1 MWMPDSRGAGGVQMV
16 STDSRTGRPGWGER
30 AGGRLGREEG
40 ASVRCTAVTCHGEP
54 TPQQAACFLAGWPS
68 DLSQPLAPALSAAS
82 VLKVLSLELPGS
94 RAKPSLRTVSLVAS
108 VWEGV
113 LGDRP
118 LWGF

>member
-1 MWMPDSRGAGGVQMV
+1 MLDGRGAGRMQMV
-16 STDSRTGRPGWGER
+16 STDSRTGRQGWGER

-40 ASVRCTAVTCHGEP
+40 ASIRCTAVTCHGEP

-68 DLSQPLAPALSAAS
+68 DLGQPLAPALSAAS
-82 VLKVLSLELPGS
+82 VLEVLSLELPG
-94 RAKPSLRTVSLVAS
+94 RGAKPSLRTVSLAAS
-108 VWEGV
+108 VWKGV

>member
-1 MWMPDSRGAGGVQMV
+1 MWMLDGRGAGRMQMV
-16 STDSRTGRPGWGER
+16 STDSRTGRQGWGER

-68 DLSQPLAPALSAAS
+68 DLGQPLAPALSAAS
-82 VLKVLSLELPGS
+82 VLEVLSLELQG
-94 RAKPSLRTVSLVAS
+94 RGAKPSLRTVSLAAS
-108 VWEGV
+108 VWKGV